1 MICLASHWSGACT
14 NQPMGKQVMTQIGG
28 SWNPL
33 DDASAIAESLAP
45 LFQHAA
51 SPPTAVTSARQGCI
65 STPFPHSFFVH
76 KRLSTPARIPVCKPK
91 RLTATDRLPIL
102 SVLPL
107 APTAIPLLGCQSA
120 NRLPP
125 RPLARNFPNN
135 PEYQRN
141 SNGVQAFDMLRQEC
155 RVHLRYVLILRL
167 CLLRSLRSTVSY
179 ISKSL

>member
-33 DDASAIAESLAP
+33 DDASAIAVAGPTVSARSLAANSSDISSAGVYKYA
-45 LFQHAA
+45 LSSLVLCAQ
-51 SPPTAVTSARQGCI
+51 TALDTS
-65 STPFPHSFFVH
+65 SHSS
-76 KRLSTPARIPVCKPK
+76 LQTK

-102 SVLPL
+102 PVLPL